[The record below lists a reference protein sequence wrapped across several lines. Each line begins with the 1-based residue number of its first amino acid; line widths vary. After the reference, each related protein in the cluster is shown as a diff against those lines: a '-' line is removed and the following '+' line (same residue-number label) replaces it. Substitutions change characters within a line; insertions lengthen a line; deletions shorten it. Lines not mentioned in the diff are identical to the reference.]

1 MAQDG
6 LVGITNNDLSTVLL
20 GNNLFKDE
28 LLTFAGAATV
38 VEGTILARKAVAD
51 AIVAAADVGNTG
63 DGTTTLAAVVT
74 GPVVPLVGAYNLE
87 NVEAV
92 VNGGV
97 FKLEDPNGALIAERL
112 TMTVGAGAATAFTVG
127 GMTFTITDGATDF
140 ALGDKFSLTVA
151 VDGKMVPYAI
161 AGLGGAQIPKAVI
174 SYDVVAAG
182 AGDEPCRPAI
192 SGEVRKEKL
201 IIDLDGDGSNIT
213 DAILDQLRDFTVV
226 AQNVGELNI
235 ADNA

>member
-28 LLTFAGAATV
+28 LLTFAGAGTV
-38 VEGTILARKAVAD
+38 LDGTLLARQAV
-51 AIVAAADVGNTG
+51 DV
-63 DGTTTLAAVVT
+63 AVVDTPAGT
-74 GPVVPLVGAYNLE
+74 GNGTMVASVVGVDEVPIPGDWVLTCTF
-87 NVEAV
+87 AV
-92 VNGGV
+92 TNSGV
-97 FKLEDPNGALIAERL
+97 FKLEDPNGNLIADNLTLRVGDGLVTTFNEAGL
-112 TMTVGAGAATAFTVG
+112 TMAITEGSTDFVAAD
-127 GMTFTITDGATDF
+127 TFTMAV
-140 ALGDKFSLTVA
+140 VA
-151 VDGKMVPYAI
+151 NGKMVPFVI
-161 AGLGGAQIPKAVI
+161 GGVAGAGVPKAVI

-201 IIDLDGDGSNIT
+201 IIDADGDGSNIT
-213 DAILDQLRDFTVV
+213 DAILDQLRDFTIVSQDV
-226 AQNVGELNI
+226 AELNI